1 MTSGQSRFLYR
12 LNIMTLKDLH
22 KQAMVLEDT
31 PLMPVIFV
39 GHGTPMNAIEDN
51 EFVHEWNKLGSDLPR
66 PKAILCISAHWETRG
81 TYVTAME
88 HPKTIH
94 DFYGFP
100 QELYKQRY
108 PAHGF
113 KDLAEVVQKEVE
125 NINIGL
131 DYEWGLDHGS
141 WSVLKHIYPFA
152 DIPVVQMS
160 IDHFKDG
167 RYHYDLGKELLFL
180 RRKGILVVGSGNMI
194 HNLRMVRVENG
205 DFNTE
210 YGYDWAFELNDLF
223 KEKILNQEHTSLID
237 YKRISNSAQLAIPTP
252 EHYIPMLYTLSLQQK
267 DERIRIF
274 NDKVIAGSLSMT
286 SLIIG

>member
-1 MTSGQSRFLYR
+1 MT
-12 LNIMTLKDLH
+12 IKDLH
-22 KQAMVLEDT
+22 KLAMTFEDT
-31 PLMPVIFV
+31 PLMPVVFV

-51 EFVHEWNKLGSDLPR
+51 EFVQEWNELSADLPR

-100 QELYKQRY
+100 QELYRQQY
-108 PAHGF
+108 PVHGST
-113 KDLAEVVQKEVE
+113 DLAELMKDT
-125 NINIGL
+125 IKGIDLGL
-131 DYEWGLDHGS
+131 DYEWGIDHGS
-141 WSVLKHIYPFA
+141 WSVLKHIYPLA

-160 IDHFKDG
+160 LDHFKDAD
-167 RYHYDLGKELLFL
+167 YHYNLGKELLFL
-180 RRKGILVVGSGNMI
+180 RQKGVLVVGSGNMI
-194 HNLRMVRVENG
+194 HNLRMVKVENG

-223 KEKILNQEHTSLID
+223 KERISNNDHKSLID
-237 YKRISNSAQLAIPTP
+237 YNHINGSARLAIPTP
-252 EHYIPMLYTLSLQQK
+252 EHYIPMLYTLALQQK
-267 DERIRIF
+267 NEQIRFF